1 MGFQHAHHMWLS
13 IFEPR
18 GSGWG
23 EVYMLH
29 ASNCLTSF
37 LVRRATF
44 REIDHFLLSRGG
56 PAVHMEEVR
65 SAVARSSG
73 TWPSIPI
80 PPVGGH
86 KLEGFYTTAAG
97 IFGSNVPS

>member
-1 MGFQHAHHMWLS
+1 MWLS

-44 REIDHFLLSRGG
+44 RFRPFLRPGQS
-56 PAVHMEEVR
+56 AVHMEEVR

-80 PPVGGH
+80 PPGRRPRL
-86 KLEGFYTTAAG
+86 LEGFTPTVNG
-97 IFGSNVPS
+97 IFGSRL